1 MLIQI
6 NTDNTLE
13 NNARLQQ
20 YFSNE
25 LETSL
30 ARFSDRIT
38 RIDVH
43 FGDENGEK
51 YADDDKRCLIEV
63 RLAGM
68 NPLAAT
74 NHADTLEKAFQGAVT
89 KLKTLLT
96 KLHDRQKEH

>member
-13 NNARLQQ
+13 NNARLQE

-51 YADDDKRCLIEV
+51 FANDDKRCLIEA
-63 RLAGM
+63 RLAGIA
-68 NPLAAT
+68 PITATHHAAT
-74 NHADTLEKAFQGAVT
+74 LETAFQGAVA
-89 KLKTLLT
+89 KLKTLLS
-96 KLHDRQKEH
+96 KLQEKEKEY